1 MLQSG
6 YLDQYVQQLLGHKSI
21 ATTKDIY
28 SHVIDEMS
36 LNTYLEG
43 EEKE

>member
-1 MLQSG
+1 MLQAG

-28 SHVIDEMS
+28 SHVLDEMS
-36 LNTYLEG
+36 LDTFLRK
-43 EEKE
+43 EEEN

>member
-1 MLQSG
+1 MLQAG

-28 SHVIDEMS
+28 SHVLDEM
-36 LNTYLEG
+36 TLEQCLK
-43 EEKE
+43 EEEER

>member
-1 MLQSG
+1 MLQAG

-28 SHVIDEMS
+28 SHVLEQMS
-36 LNTYLEG
+36 LEAYLER
-43 EEKE
+43 EEE